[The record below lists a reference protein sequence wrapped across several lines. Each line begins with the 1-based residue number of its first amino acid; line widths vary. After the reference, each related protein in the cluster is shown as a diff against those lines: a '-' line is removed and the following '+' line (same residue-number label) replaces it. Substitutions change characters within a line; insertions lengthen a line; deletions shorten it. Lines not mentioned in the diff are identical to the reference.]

1 MSSTPHLRTLLR
13 NTLAASALAGLA
25 TGLFPATP
33 AIADPPLVDLAVDLT
48 VDRTEILDSGDW
60 RNLTVDLRNVGTRA
74 SQGITLNFQLPD
86 GAWLATDG
94 FLIPPG
100 WQCDFI
106 GATCTH
112 TPLDPGTAA
121 GLLEVPFG
129 VPPGTAGDVITLGVT
144 VSTGPESSTANNTDA
159 VDLRYIP
166 ATVDL
171 EVTDSS
177 PDQQVV
183 IGEVVGLQPTVR
195 NAGTGPSGQ
204 VVVSVPLPAG
214 MTRYSEYGDGWD
226 CLFGNAV
233 VDGGPGW
240 RCTHGPLRGGETAA
254 AIDISATVTGG
265 NPGDVLTLAA
275 TASTT
280 STETT
285 LDNNTAQ
292 VGVTVL
298 QAATVRGTVWLDSD
312 RDGVWD
318 AGEQGIPGEWI
329 DHIVVD
335 PQTEG
340 QPAVT
345 ATVNPD
351 GTYVAQV
358 RPGTHRV
365 EFYVGQVYNFEA
377 AADSDLVYF
386 DNNSGYL
393 RYGYSGWFTLAGGEE
408 TVIDAA
414 VI

>member
-1 MSSTPHLRTLLR
+1 MSSTAHPRTLLR
-13 NTLAASALAGLA
+13 NTLVASALAGLA
-25 TGLFPATP
+25 TGLFPAAP
-33 AIADPPLVDLAVDLT
+33 AIADPPLADLAVDLAA
-48 VDRTEILDSGDW
+48 DRTEILDSGDW
-60 RNLTVDLRNVGTRA
+60 RKLTVDLRNVGARA
-74 SQGITLNFQLPD
+74 SQDITLNVQLPD
-86 GAWLATDG
+86 GAWLGSDG
-94 FLIPPG
+94 FLIPPD
-100 WQCDFI
+100 WQCDFFA
-106 GATCTH
+106 ATCTH
-112 TPLDPGTAA
+112 APLDSGAAA

-129 VPPGTAGDVITLGVT
+129 VPPGTEGDVITLGVT
-144 VSTGPESSTANNTDA
+144 VSTGPESSTANNTDT

-177 PDQQVV
+177 PDRQVI
-183 IGEVVGLQPTVR
+183 IGEVVGLQPRVR

-204 VVVSVPLPAG
+204 VVVTVPLPAG

-226 CLFGNAV
+226 CLFGS
-233 VDGGPGW
+233 DPSGPRW
-240 RCTHGPLRGGETAA
+240 RCTHDPLRAGETAP
-254 AIDISATVTGG
+254 AIDLSATVTGG
-265 NPGDVLTLAA
+265 NPGDVLTLTA

-285 LDNNTAQ
+285 LDNNTVQ
-292 VGVTVL
+292 TEITVL
-298 QAATVRGTVWLDSD
+298 QAATVRGTVWFDSD

-318 AGEQGIPGEWI
+318 TGEQGIPGEWI
-329 DHIVVD
+329 DRIVVY

-351 GTYVAQV
+351 GTYVAQM

-365 EFYVGQVYNFEA
+365 EFYVEQVYNFTA
-377 AADSDLVYF
+377 SADSDLVYF

-414 VI
+414 VV